1 MDDFTVTI
9 DDLRKTGHC
18 VAGIKR
24 WFGAHGLDFNKAVKS
39 GIAASVLLA
48 TGDQLALDVV
58 EKIRGRAAHG

>member
-1 MDDFTVTI
+1 MDDFIVTI

-18 VAGIKR
+18 VVGIKR
-24 WFGAHGLDFNKAVKS
+24 WFGANGLDFNKAVKS

-48 TGDQLALDVV
+48 TGDELGREAV